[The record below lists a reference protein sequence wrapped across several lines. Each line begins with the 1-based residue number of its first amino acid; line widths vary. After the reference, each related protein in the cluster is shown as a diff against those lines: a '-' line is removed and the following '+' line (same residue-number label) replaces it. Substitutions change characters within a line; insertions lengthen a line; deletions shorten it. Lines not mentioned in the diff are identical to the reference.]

1 MWTFGVNTPFELL
14 QKSNEFTLKGIA
26 NMIGCPM
33 LDFEAQEDDSF
44 LGQPKMNCGALTCTK
59 KYVQF
64 TLGEG
69 VEDRCHVVALSLANQ
84 RIFDWLEELWTSG

>member
-1 MWTFGVNTPFELL
+1 
-14 QKSNEFTLKGIA
+14 
-26 NMIGCPM
+26 M
-33 LDFEAQEDDSF
+33 LDLEAQEDDSF

-69 VEDRCHVVALSLANQ
+69 VEDRCHVVELSLEYLTGLKSFVLATDPNITRRNLLILQ
-84 RIFDWLEELWTSG
+84 

>member
-1 MWTFGVNTPFELL
+1 
-14 QKSNEFTLKGIA
+14 
-26 NMIGCPM
+26 M
-33 LDFEAQEDDSF
+33 LDLEAQEDDSF

-69 VEDRCHVVALSLANQ
+69 VEDRCHVVALSPIREYLTGLKSFVLAADPNITRRNLLILQ
-84 RIFDWLEELWTSG
+84 